1 MAETHESP
9 IPKAPKGLK
18 TAGRRFWRE
27 IHAAYE
33 FPFGPDMHMLV
44 EEAARTADVVARLQD
59 IVDNASTLRTSGSRG
74 QDVAI
79 PELDA
84 LRAYR
89 AQFAALIKQ
98 LDLPPP
104 PDDDDD
110 TDDAARGPMSRSEA
124 GRRGAVARWSARY
137 GY

>member
-1 MAETHESP
+1 M
-9 IPKAPKGLK
+9 
-18 TAGRRFWRE
+18 
-27 IHAAYE
+27 YE
-33 FPFGPDMHMLV
+33 FPFGPEMHMLV
-44 EEAARTADVVARLQD
+44 EEAARTADVVARLQY
-59 IVDNASTLRTSGSRG
+59 IVDNASTLRTHGSRG

-104 PDDDDD
+104 PDDDDAD
-110 TDDAARGPMSRSEA
+110 EPNDRRRPMTRSEV
-124 GRRGAVARWSARY
+124 GLKGSDARWGARY
-137 GY
+137 ARY

>member
-1 MAETHESP
+1 
-9 IPKAPKGLK
+9 
-18 TAGRRFWRE
+18 
-27 IHAAYE
+27 
-33 FPFGPDMHMLV
+33 MHMLV
-44 EEAARTADVVARLQD
+44 EECARTADVVTRLQD

-98 LDLPPP
+98 LDLPAP
-104 PDDDDD
+104 PDDEDE
-110 TDDAARGPMSRSEA
+110 TDDAGRRRPMSRSEA
-124 GRRGAVARWSARY
+124 GHKAAAARWSTRY